1 MEIPILKIFSS
12 VIVRLRAEL
21 SKLYVGTG
29 KLKFLDSFCLV
40 IVGLLLISLKV
51 KYSVSTI
58 KSLFGQRASLL
69 PMGIEQETCSS
80 VGYSFKQS
88 GSTFCKMINMIS
100 WPCRYGNVLDQNCNL
115 TISYFALFSCYCR
128 LYSGGLVMVFSW

>member
-21 SKLYVGTG
+21 SKLHVGTG

-51 KYSVSTI
+51 KYSVSAI
-58 KSLFGQRASLL
+58 KSFFGQRASLL

-80 VGYSFKQS
+80 VGCSFKQS
-88 GSTFCKMINMIS
+88 GSTFCKMINMI
-100 WPCRYGNVLDQNCNL
+100 PGPVDTVMFLTKIAICN
-115 TISYFALFSCYCR
+115 SN
-128 LYSGGLVMVFSW
+128 